1 MKDEYRKK
9 YDAVAVLMVVV
20 GVIAVI
26 AILIIITGVGN

>member
-9 YDAVAVLMVVV
+9 YDAVAVLMVVT

-26 AILIIITGVGN
+26 AILIILSGVLN